1 MRDKIVEQVLA
12 KYQERSD
19 RGFQKYG
26 TTLQENNKDSY
37 LKHLQEELMDATL
50 YLEKL
55 MTLEREVRDLV
66 RKHQTNNE
74 LGEAIRMLVN

>member
-26 TTLQENNKDSY
+26 TTLQENNKD
-37 LKHLQEELMDATL
+37 LLCH
-50 YLEKL
+50 
-55 MTLEREVRDLV
+55 
-66 RKHQTNNE
+66 
-74 LGEAIRMLVN
+74 

>member
-55 MTLEREVRDLV
+55 ITLEREVRDLV

>member
-55 MTLEREVRDLV
+55 ITLQREVRDLV

-74 LGEAIRMLVN
+74 LGEAIRMLIN

>member
-1 MRDKIVEQVLA
+1 MFLA